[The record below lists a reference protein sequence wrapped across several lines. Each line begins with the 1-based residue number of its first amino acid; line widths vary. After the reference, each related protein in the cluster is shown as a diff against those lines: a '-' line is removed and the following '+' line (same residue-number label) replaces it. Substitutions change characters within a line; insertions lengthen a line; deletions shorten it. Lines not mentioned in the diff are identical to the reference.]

1 MTFTLNEIARH
12 VGGVLKGPGDLAI
25 TGLSKIEAGAPQ
37 TLTFLANTK
46 YAQHL
51 ENTTAAAV
59 IVPDGIETP
68 EDLPVIVAKD
78 PYFAFMLAVRL
89 FNPEKPFVVGVHE
102 TAVIAED
109 AIVDA
114 TAAIGPHVVV
124 GAGCRIGS
132 GTQILANTVIGRD
145 VTIGD
150 DCIIHARV
158 SLREGC
164 QIGHRVVIYDGSVI
178 GADGFGFVPHQGAYH
193 KIPQVGIVVI
203 EDDVELGA
211 NTCID
216 RATMGETR
224 IGTGVKLDNLI
235 QVAHNCSIGPHTVI
249 ASQTGVSG
257 STHIGSWCRIGGQ
270 VGFAGHQKI
279 GDKVAIMAQAGVS
292 KSLEDG
298 AIVGGSPAGPH
309 RQEMRIQ
316 AAMRHLPD
324 LNKEIKQIKAQLLRL
339 AKPEKDEC

>member
-1 MTFTLNEIARH
+1 MHTLKSIAAH
-12 VGGVLKGPGDLAI
+12 VGGVLKGPEDLEIA
-25 TGLSKIEAGAPQ
+25 GLSKIEDGKPQ
-37 TLTFLANTK
+37 TLTFLANAK

-51 ENTTAAAV
+51 AQTQAAAV
-59 IVPDGIETP
+59 IVPEGIDIP
-68 EDLPVIVAKD
+68 SGLAVIVAKD

-89 FNPEKPFVVGVHE
+89 FHPQVPFVTGVHE

-109 AIVDA
+109 AVLHD
-114 TAAIGPHVVV
+114 TAAIGPHVVI
-124 GAGCRIGS
+124 AEGCTIGRN
-132 GTQILANTVIGRD
+132 TQILANTVIGRG

-224 IGTGVKLDNLI
+224 IGAGVKLDNLI

-279 GDKVAIMAQAGVS
+279 GDKVAIMAQSGVS